1 MVLMYLSKRFRR
13 AALSAIWGY
22 VYISRGVVCHRRYTL
37 RGMDYSNIHIPLHV
51 LCLYPYWYSVPKFS
65 DTPILWLRKFC
76 RKWLI
81 RIFVDRGFLVDKVF
95 HRVVDKA
102 VFVDE
107 VFY

>member
-1 MVLMYLSKRFRR
+1 MVLMYLLKRLWR
-13 AALSAIWGY
+13 AAISAIFGY
-22 VYISRGVVCHRRYTL
+22 VYIPRCTVRHRMYTL
-37 RGMDYSNIHIPLHV
+37 
-51 LCLYPYWYSVPKFS
+51 
-65 DTPILWLRKFC
+65 ILWLRKFY

-81 RIFVDRGFLVDKVF
+81 RIFVDRDFLVDKVF

>member
-1 MVLMYLSKRFRR
+1 MAR
-13 AALSAIWGY
+13 AALNAILGY
-22 VYISRGVVCHRRYTL
+22 VYIPRCTVRHRMYTL
-37 RGMDYSNIHIPLHV
+37 RGMDCSDIHIPLHV
-51 LCLYPYWYSVPKFS
+51 LYLYPYWYAVPKFL
-65 DTPILWLRKFC
+65 DTPILWLRKFY

-81 RIFVDRGFLVDKVF
+81 KIFVDRDFLVDKVF

>member
-1 MVLMYLSKRFRR
+1 MVLMYLSKRVLL
-13 AALSAIWGY
+13 AALNAILGY

-37 RGMDYSNIHIPLHV
+37 TGMDYVCILILLHV
-51 LCLYPYWYSVPKFS
+51 LYLCPYWYAALRFS
-65 DTPILWLRKFC
+65 DTPILWLRKFY

-81 RIFVDRGFLVDKVF
+81 RIFVDRDFLVDKVF

>member
-13 AALSAIWGY
+13 AALNAILGY
-22 VYISRGVVCHRRYTL
+22 VYIPCCTVCYLMYTL
-37 RGMDYSNIHIPLHV
+37 RGMDCSDIPLHV
-51 LCLYPYWYSVPKFS
+51 LCLYPYWYAVPKFS

-81 RIFVDRGFLVDKVF
+81 RIFVDRDFLVDKVF

>member
-1 MVLMYLSKRFRR
+1 MVLMYLSKRLWR
-13 AALSAIWGY
+13 AALNAILGY
-22 VYISRGVVCHRRYTL
+22 VYIPRCAVRHLMYTL
-37 RGMDYSNIHIPLHV
+37 RGMDCSDIPIPLYV
-51 LCLYPYWYSVPKFS
+51 LYLYPYLYTAPKFS

-76 RKWLI
+76 RKWLS
-81 RIFVDRGFLVDKVF
+81 RIFVDRDFLVDKVF

>member
-1 MVLMYLSKRFRR
+1 MVLMYLSKRLWR
-13 AALSAIWGY
+13 AALNAILGY
-22 VYISRGVVCHRRYTL
+22 VYIPRCTVRHRMYTL
-37 RGMDYSNIHIPLHV
+37 RGMDCSDIHIPLHV

-65 DTPILWLRKFC
+65 DTPILWLRKFY

-81 RIFVDRGFLVDKVF
+81 KIFVDRDFLVDKVF

>member
-1 MVLMYLSKRFRR
+1 MVLMYLSMRLLL
-13 AALSAIWGY
+13 AALNAILGY
-22 VYISRGVVCHRRYTL
+22 VYISRGVVCYRRYTL
-37 RGMDYSNIHIPLHV
+37 TGMDYVYILIPLHV
-51 LCLYPYWYSVPKFS
+51 LYLYPYRYAAPKFS

-81 RIFVDRGFLVDKVF
+81 RIFVDRDFLVDKVF

>member
-1 MVLMYLSKRFRR
+1 MVLMYLSKRLWR
-13 AALSAIWGY
+13 AALNAILGY
-22 VYISRGVVCHRRYTL
+22 VYIPCCTVCYWMYTL
-37 RGMDYSNIHIPLHV
+37 RGMDCSDIHIPLHV
-51 LCLYPYWYSVPKFS
+51 LCLYPYWYAVPKFS

-81 RIFVDRGFLVDKVF
+81 RIFVDRDFLVDKVF

>member
-1 MVLMYLSKRFRR
+1 MVLIYLSKRLRL
-13 AALSAIWGY
+13 AALSAIFGY
-22 VYISRGVVCHRRYTL
+22 VYITCDVVCYQRYTL
-37 RGMDYSNIHIPLHV
+37 RGMDCPGIRIPLHV
-51 LCLYPYWYSVPKFS
+51 LCLYPYWYAVPKFS
-65 DTPILWLRKFC
+65 GTPILWLRKFY

-81 RIFVDRGFLVDKVF
+81 RIFVDRDFLVDKVF

>member
-1 MVLMYLSKRFRR
+1 MVLMYLSKRLRR
-13 AALSAIWGY
+13 AAISAILGY
-22 VYISRGVVCHRRYTL
+22 VYIPRCTVRHRMYTL
-37 RGMDYSNIHIPLHV
+37 RGMDCSDILIPLHV
-51 LCLYPYWYSVPKFS
+51 LYLYPYWHVVPKFS
-65 DTPILWLRKFC
+65 DTPILWLKKFY

-81 RIFVDRGFLVDKVF
+81 RIFVDRDFLVDKVF

>member
-1 MVLMYLSKRFRR
+1 MVLMYLSKRLWR
-13 AALSAIWGY
+13 AALNAILGY

-37 RGMDYSNIHIPLHV
+37 TGMDCSDIHIPIHV
-51 LCLYPYWYSVPKFS
+51 LYLYPYWYAAPKFS
-65 DTPILWLRKFC
+65 GTPILWLRKFY

>member
-1 MVLMYLSKRFRR
+1 MVLMYLPKRLRL
-13 AALSAIWGY
+13 ATLNAILGY
-22 VYISRGVVCHRRYTL
+22 VYIPCCTVCYWMYTL
-37 RGMDYSNIHIPLHV
+37 RGMDCSDIHIPLHV
-51 LCLYPYWYSVPKFS
+51 LCLYPYWYAVPKFS

>member
-1 MVLMYLSKRFRR
+1 MVLMYLSKRLWR
-13 AALSAIWGY
+13 AALNAILGY

-37 RGMDYSNIHIPLHV
+37 RGMDYSDIHIPIHV
-51 LCLYPYWYSVPKFS
+51 LCLYPYWYAVLKFS
-65 DTPILWLRKFC
+65 DTPILWLRKFY

-81 RIFVDRGFLVDKVF
+81 RIFVDRNFLVDKVF

>member
-1 MVLMYLSKRFRR
+1 MVLMYLSKRLWR
-13 AALSAIWGY
+13 AALNAILGY
-22 VYISRGVVCHRRYTL
+22 VYIPRCTVRHRMYTL
-37 RGMDYSNIHIPLHV
+37 
-51 LCLYPYWYSVPKFS
+51 
-65 DTPILWLRKFC
+65 ILWLRKFY

-81 RIFVDRGFLVDKVF
+81 RIFVDRDFLVDKVF

>member
-1 MVLMYLSKRFRR
+1 MVLMYLSKRLWR
-13 AALSAIWGY
+13 AALNAIWGY
-22 VYISRGVVCHRRYTL
+22 VYIPRCTVRHRMYTL
-37 RGMDYSNIHIPLHV
+37 RGMDCSDIHIPLHV
-51 LCLYPYWYSVPKFS
+51 LCLYPYRYAVPKFS

-81 RIFVDRGFLVDKVF
+81 RIFVDRDFLVDKIF

-102 VFVDE
+102 VIVDE

>member
-1 MVLMYLSKRFRR
+1 MVLMYLLKRLWR
-13 AALSAIWGY
+13 AVLSAILGY
-22 VYISRGVVCHRRYTL
+22 VYIPRGVVHHWKYTL
-37 RGMDYSNIHIPLHV
+37 KGMDYSDIHIPLHV
-51 LCLYPYWYSVPKFS
+51 LYLYPYWYAVPKFS
-65 DTPILWLRKFC
+65 DTPILWLRKFY

-81 RIFVDRGFLVDKVF
+81 RIFVDRNFLVDKVF

>member
-1 MVLMYLSKRFRR
+1 MVLMYLSKMLQRT
-13 AALSAIWGY
+13 ALSTILSY
-22 VYISRGVVCHRRYTL
+22 VYIPRCTVCYWMYTL
-37 RGMDYSNIHIPLHV
+37 RGMDRSDIHIHLHV
-51 LCLYPYWYSVPKFS
+51 LCLYPYWYAVPKFL

>member
-1 MVLMYLSKRFRR
+1 MVLMYLSKRLRR
-13 AALSAIWGY
+13 AALSAIFRY
-22 VYISRGVVCHRRYTL
+22 VYIPRCTVRHWRYTL
-37 RGMDYSNIHIPLHV
+37 RGMDYADIHISIHV
-51 LCLYPYWYSVPKFS
+51 LYLYLYWYAAPKFS
-65 DTPILWLRKFC
+65 DTPILWLRKFY

-81 RIFVDRGFLVDKVF
+81 RIFVDRDFLVDKVF